1 VAAQAFG
8 GAQKEEKDRG
18 TAQPVSQ
25 ARSESDRRPALGAV
39 IGALGIVYGDIG
51 TSPLYAFD
59 ESLKVVG
66 VSTPDS
72 ILGVL
77 SLIFWSLA
85 ISVTLK
91 YVIVMMRADNEG
103 EGGILALLALA
114 QRRLNQIGLWP
125 RIAINLALIGTA
137 LFFCDALITPA
148 ISVLSAV
155 EGLEL
160 LDPTF
165 SRAVIPVT
173 LGVIVALFW
182 FQRSGTAKVG
192 RAFGPIMVAW
202 FIALS
207 VSGVAAILTEPM
219 VLKSIYPVYAVKV
232 LINSPGTA
240 LALIG
245 AVFLCVTGGEALY
258 ADMGHFGKQ
267 PVRVAWFSLV
277 WPALLLN
284 YMGQGALH
292 LHGGGGDHALYA
304 LVPQALLPLMVVLAT
319 AASVI
324 ASQAV
329 ISGAFSVSRQAIQ
342 LDLLPRMRILQTSAH
357 EQGQIYVPIVNLL
370 LLVCVCLFVLGFG
383 SSDALAGAYGAAVV
397 GTMFITTILGAF
409 VAVTQWGWAP
419 LAVGAL
425 FSALFC
431 MDGIFVAGNMT
442 KIPAG
447 GWVPLTLA
455 MCVYGVFSTWR
466 SGRVDLRRAL
476 AALAQP
482 LTSLPKLLEDAYRVP
497 GTGVFLASHPTFVP
511 SALIRNFEHNK
522 VVHERILILNFQIV
536 DTPRQSQTDR
546 ARVQELSPGVFA
558 ITARFG
564 FMETPDVREA
574 LRACRSRGLRVYLED
589 CSFFIGQ
596 HVVVARPRPGWQGLK
611 RRLFARMQRRSGQ
624 ATEFFRMPVRDTII
638 LNTSVEI

>member
-1 VAAQAFG
+1 MSQG
-8 GAQKEEKDRG
+8 G
-18 TAQPVSQ
+18 
-25 ARSESDRRPALGAV
+25 SESERRPALGAV

-77 SLIFWSLA
+77 SLIFWCLA

-219 VLKSIYPVYAVKV
+219 VLKSINPIYAVKV

-258 ADMGHFGKQ
+258 ADMGHFGKR

-357 EQGQIYVPIVNLL
+357 EQGQVYVPIVNLL

-409 VAVTQWGWAP
+409 VAVTQWGWPP

-425 FSALFC
+425 FSGLFC

-466 SGRVDLRRAL
+466 AGRVDLRRAL

-611 RRLFARMQRRSGQ
+611 RRLFARLQRRSGQ

>member
-1 VAAQAFG
+1 M
-8 GAQKEEKDRG
+8 
-18 TAQPVSQ
+18 
-25 ARSESDRRPALGAV
+25 
-39 IGALGIVYGDIG
+39 
-51 TSPLYAFD
+51 
-59 ESLKVVG
+59 VVW
-66 VSTPDS
+66 
-72 ILGVL
+72 
-77 SLIFWSLA
+77 FA
-85 ISVTLK
+85 
-91 YVIVMMRADNEG
+91 
-103 EGGILALLALA
+103 ALA
-114 QRRLNQIGLWP
+114 
-125 RIAINLALIGTA
+125 
-137 LFFCDALITPA
+137 
-148 ISVLSAV
+148 
-155 EGLEL
+155 
-160 LDPTF
+160 
-165 SRAVIPVT
+165 
-173 LGVIVALFW
+173 
-182 FQRSGTAKVG
+182 
-192 RAFGPIMVAW
+192 
-202 FIALS
+202 
-207 VSGVAAILTEPM
+207 VSGAAAILTEPL
-219 VLKSIYPVYAVKV
+219 VLKSINPLYAVRV
-232 LINSPGTA
+232 LVNSPGTA

-267 PVRVAWFSLV
+267 PVRIAWFSLV

-284 YMGQGALH
+284 YMGQGALR
-292 LHGGGGDHALYA
+292 LHGGGADHAMYA
-304 LVPQALLPLMVVLAT
+304 LVPQAVLLPMVILAT
-319 AASVI
+319 MASVI

-329 ISGAFSVSRQAIQ
+329 ISGAFSVARQAIQ

-357 EQGQIYVPIVNLL
+357 EQGQIYVPVVNGM
-370 LLVCVCLFVLGFG
+370 LLVLVCMFVLAFG

-409 VAVTQWGWAP
+409 VAVTQWGWPP

-425 FSALFC
+425 FSGLFAL
-431 MDGIFVAGNMT
+431 DSVFVAGNMT

-455 MCVYGVFSTWR
+455 TCVYGVFSTWR
-466 SGRVDLRRAL
+466 AGRVDLRRAL

-482 LTSLPKLLEDAYRVP
+482 LTSLAQMLEDAYRVP
-497 GTGVFLASHPTFVP
+497 GTGVFLASHPAYVP
-511 SALIRNFEHNK
+511 SALIRNYQHNK
-522 VVHERILILNFQIV
+522 IVHERILILNFQIV

-546 ARVQELSPGVFA
+546 ARVQELMPGVFA

-611 RRLFARMQRRSGQ
+611 RRLFARLQRRSGQ

>member
-1 VAAQAFG
+1 VAGEAAG
-8 GAQKEEKDRG
+8 VPREE
-18 TAQPVSQ
+18 TAQRVSQ
-25 ARSESDRRPALGAV
+25 ERSESDRRPAIGAV

-66 VSTPDS
+66 ATTPEA

-77 SLIFWSLA
+77 SLIFWCLA

-173 LGVIVALFW
+173 LGVILALFYI
-182 FQRSGTAKVG
+182 QRGGTEKVG
-192 RAFGPIMVAW
+192 RAFGPIMVVW
-202 FIALS
+202 FLALA
-207 VSGVAAILTEPM
+207 VSGTAAIIYEPI
-219 VLKSIYPVYAVKV
+219 VLKAINPLYAVKV

-267 PVRVAWFSLV
+267 PVRIAWFAMV

-284 YMGQGALH
+284 YMGQGALR
-292 LHGGGGDHALYA
+292 LHGGGADHAMYA
-304 LVPQALLPLMVVLAT
+304 LVPQAMLPLMVVLAT

-329 ISGAFSVSRQAIQ
+329 ISGAFSVARQAIQ

-357 EQGQIYVPIVNLL
+357 EQGQIYVPIVNLV

-409 VAVTQWGWAP
+409 VAVTQWGWPP

-425 FSALFC
+425 FSGLFC
-431 MDGIFVAGNMT
+431 MDAVFVAGNVT

-455 MCVYGVFSTWR
+455 MWVYAVFSTWR
-466 SGRVDLRRAL
+466 AGRVDLRRAL

-482 LTSLPKLLEDAYRVP
+482 LTALPTMLEDAYRVP
-497 GTGVFLASHPTFVP
+497 GTGVFLASHPAYVP
-511 SALIRNFEHNK
+511 SALIRNFQHNK
-522 VVHERILILNFQIV
+522 VIHERILVLNFQIM

-611 RRLFARMQRRSGQ
+611 RRLFARLQRRSGQ

>member
-1 VAAQAFG
+1 MAGEAAG
-8 GAQKEEKDRG
+8 VPREE
-18 TAQPVSQ
+18 TAQRVSQ
-25 ARSESDRRPALGAV
+25 ERSESDRRPAIGAV

-66 VSTPDS
+66 ATTPEA

-77 SLIFWSLA
+77 SLIFWCLA

-173 LGVIVALFW
+173 LGVILALFYI
-182 FQRSGTAKVG
+182 QRGGTEKVG
-192 RAFGPIMVAW
+192 RAFGPIMVVW
-202 FIALS
+202 FLALA
-207 VSGVAAILTEPM
+207 VSGTAAIIYEPI
-219 VLKSIYPVYAVKV
+219 VLKAINPLYAVKV

-267 PVRVAWFSLV
+267 PVRIAWFAMV

-284 YMGQGALH
+284 YMGQGALR
-292 LHGGGGDHALYA
+292 LHGGGADHAMYA
-304 LVPQALLPLMVVLAT
+304 LVPQAMLPLMVVLAT

-329 ISGAFSVSRQAIQ
+329 ISGAFSVARQAIQ

-357 EQGQIYVPIVNLL
+357 EQGQIYVPIVNLV

-409 VAVTQWGWAP
+409 VAVTQWGWPP

-425 FSALFC
+425 FSGLFC
-431 MDGIFVAGNMT
+431 MDAVFVAGNVT

-455 MCVYGVFSTWR
+455 MWVYAVFSTWR
-466 SGRVDLRRAL
+466 AGRVDLRRAL

-482 LTSLPKLLEDAYRVP
+482 LTALPTMLEDAYRVP
-497 GTGVFLASHPTFVP
+497 GTGVFLASHPAYVP
-511 SALIRNFEHNK
+511 SALIRNFQHNK
-522 VVHERILILNFQIV
+522 VIHERILVLNFQIM

-611 RRLFARMQRRSGQ
+611 RRLFARLQRRSGQ

>member
-1 VAAQAFG
+1 MSQG
-8 GAQKEEKDRG
+8 G
-18 TAQPVSQ
+18 
-25 ARSESDRRPALGAV
+25 SESERRPALGAV

-77 SLIFWSLA
+77 SLIFWCLA

-202 FIALS
+202 FVALS

-219 VLKSIYPVYAVKV
+219 VLKSINPIYAVKV

-258 ADMGHFGKQ
+258 ADMGHFGKR

-357 EQGQIYVPIVNLL
+357 EQGQVYVPIVNLL

-409 VAVTQWGWAP
+409 VAVTQWGWPP

-425 FSALFC
+425 FSGLFC

-466 SGRVDLRRAL
+466 AGRVDLRRAL

-522 VVHERILILNFQIV
+522 VIHERILVLNFQIV

-611 RRLFARMQRRSGQ
+611 RRLFARLQRRSGQ